1 MKMDEELE
9 EIKRRKLLELQK
21 QQEMAAIQEE
31 QRRQIEAERAAIL
44 RQILTPEARER
55 LARIKMAHPDIA
67 ENVENQL
74 IALAQA
80 GRIDRMIDD
89 ATLKKILER
98 AIPRRREIRIERR

>member
-55 LARIKMAHPDIA
+55 LARIKMAHPEIA

-89 ATLKKILER
+89 ATLKQILER

>member
-1 MKMDEELE
+1 MEMDEELE

-21 QQEMAAIQEE
+21 QQEIAAAQEE
-31 QRRQIEAERAAIL
+31 QRRQMEAERAAIL

-55 LARIKMAHPDIA
+55 LARIKMAHPEIA

-89 ATLKKILER
+89 ATLKSILER

>member
-9 EIKRRKLLELQK
+9 EIKKRKLLELQK

-55 LARIKMAHPDIA
+55 LARIKMAHPEIA

>member
-1 MKMDEELE
+1 MKMDDELE
-9 EIKRRKLLELQK
+9 EIKKRKLMELQK

-55 LARIKMAHPDIA
+55 LARIKMAHPEIA

-89 ATLKKILER
+89 ATLKRILER